1 MCICI
6 MCSLC
11 VGCESRSDIEDMD
24 YVFVMGID
32 YKEDM
37 YTFTYAIADIAGF
50 SGNVGKSIGSKIWE
64 ESGKDFIDINLL
76 YKQENYREIDYG
88 HVSTLIVS
96 KNLIEDKDKYEAII
110 KELYDNQSIS
120 KNTKIYMAD
129 TPADILA
136 YDDEETDTLDK
147 VLDDYSR
154 TTGKH
159 TADLSD
165 MMKVILKS
173 KKEVDINKVE
183 IADNNI
189 TITTGQP
196 YTK

>member
-1 MCICI
+1 M
-6 MCSLC
+6 
-11 VGCESRSDIEDMD
+11 GCESRSDIEDMD

-32 YKEDM
+32 YEKDM
-37 YTFTYAIADIAGF
+37 YTFTYDIADIAGF
-50 SGNVGKSIGSKIWE
+50 SGDVGKSIGSKVWE
-64 ESGKDFIDINLL
+64 ERGKNFIDINLL
-76 YKQENYREIDYG
+76 YKQENYREVDYG
-88 HVSTLIVS
+88 HVSTLLVS
-96 KNLIEDKDKYEAII
+96 KNLIDDKEKYESII

-129 TPADILA
+129 NPADILA

-173 KKEVDINKVE
+173 KKDVE
-183 IADNNI
+183 INQVKIDDNNI
-189 TITTGQP
+189 IITRGEP